1 MPTIRPSS
9 DIRNNYQEISRL
21 CKETGKPVYI
31 TVNGKGDTAI
41 MDIEALDELYARLE
55 LYEKLTEGLKDLEE
69 GRVRTHEEVFSK
81 FCVGK

>member
-81 FCVGK
+81 LRGQ

>member
-1 MPTIRPSS
+1 MPIIRPSS

-55 LYEKLTEGLKDLEE
+55 LYDKLTEGLKDLEE

-81 FCVGK
+81 FRGQ

>member
-55 LYEKLTEGLKDLEE
+55 LYEKLTAGLKDLEE
-69 GRVRTHEEVFSK
+69 GRVRSHEEVFSK
-81 FCVGK
+81 FRGQ

>member
-1 MPTIRPSS
+1 MPTIRPSW
-9 DIRNNYQEISRL
+9 DIRKNYQKISRL

-81 FCVGK
+81 FRGQ

>member
-41 MDIEALDELYARLE
+41 MDIEVLDELYARLE
-55 LYEKLTEGLKDLEE
+55 LYEKLTAGLKDLEE
-69 GRVRTHEEVFSK
+69 GRVRTHEDVFSQ
-81 FCVGK
+81 FRGQ

>member
-69 GRVRTHEEVFSK
+69 GRARTHEEVFSK
-81 FCVGK
+81 FRGQ

>member
-69 GRVRTHEEVFSK
+69 GRVRTHDEVFSK
-81 FCVGK
+81 FRGQ

>member
-69 GRVRTHEEVFSK
+69 GRVRTHEEVFSQ
-81 FCVGK
+81 FRGQ

>member
-81 FCVGK
+81 FRG

>member
-69 GRVRTHEEVFSK
+69 GRVKTHEEVFSK
-81 FCVGK
+81 FRGQ

>member
-9 DIRNNYQEISRL
+9 YIRNNYQEISRL

-81 FCVGK
+81 FRGQ

>member
-69 GRVRTHEEVFSK
+69 GCVRTHEEVFSK
-81 FCVGK
+81 FRGR